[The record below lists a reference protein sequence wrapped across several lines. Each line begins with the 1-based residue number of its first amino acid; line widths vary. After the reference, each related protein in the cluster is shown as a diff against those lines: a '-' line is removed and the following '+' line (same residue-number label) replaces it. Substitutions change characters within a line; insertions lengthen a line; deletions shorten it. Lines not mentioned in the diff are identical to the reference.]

1 MRGRKMVVV
10 FIVVVMMM
18 TVAMIKMVVRASMMR
33 TVQIRDHR
41 YLFQLQQVDSQNLD
55 SSDHLNI
62 WSFDIISKKNT
73 IIGHSSIFELIQL
86 TISKY
91 KVHFFIISK
100 LSPVSSK
107 FIGIKEAEGWSAII
121 QSLPKLKI
129 LSEEELKTFKY
140 CKSSGIQLNLSKKMR
155 RRGRNTQKL
164 IWIFLFLC

>member
-62 WSFDIISKKNT
+62 
-73 IIGHSSIFELIQL
+73 
-86 TISKY
+86 
-91 KVHFFIISK
+91 
-100 LSPVSSK
+100 
-107 FIGIKEAEGWSAII
+107 
-121 QSLPKLKI
+121 
-129 LSEEELKTFKY
+129 
-140 CKSSGIQLNLSKKMR
+140 
-155 RRGRNTQKL
+155 
-164 IWIFLFLC
+164 